1 LENTR
6 QNTRKTDSTFT
17 IFFVLFL
24 FVGCDLQYVATPQP
38 NINDLSVGDVNPVL
52 RFAHTTL
59 WFLIIEAAQLLWNW
73 AIWERY
79 VDEPLPQMFR
89 DVCAI
94 AKISLFILDEK
105 FHGYYLHCNSPAP
118 YADANMLEMAH
129 DFNAQTG
136 GIMIAQP
143 IPDDETG
150 PDNQPL
156 HECFEVYVTKAWRD
170 KYDSI
175 FTSVSKKALRNK
187 SRQQAQQQNGGG
199 DATSG
204 GRGQGSGIAQRL
216 AGGAPPDQL
225 VKASRKLN
233 RFLRRFINKTER
245 DHKREMRENVAAHR
259 VFRIPPELSDLYTS
273 VIYGDTESKFTSVL
287 IHGVEMQMMLF
298 NILTWA
304 VMDLWLD
311 DTVTGMG
318 NNPVAAALVTWL
330 LEKVYLWIRA
340 TLGSMNINSK
350 TLVDGRFLL

>member
-1 LENTR
+1 M
-6 QNTRKTDSTFT
+6 
-17 IFFVLFL
+17 
-24 FVGCDLQYVATPQP
+24 ATPQP

-59 WFLIIEAAQLLWNW
+59 WFLLIEAAQLLWNW
-73 AIWERY
+73 ALWERY

-143 IPDDETG
+143 IPDDQTG

-156 HECFEVYVTKAWRD
+156 HECFEIYVTKAWRD

-187 SRQQAQQQNGGG
+187 SRQQAQQQNGGAGG
-199 DATSG
+199 DNAG
-204 GRGQGSGIAQRL
+204 GRGQGSGMAQRL

-233 RFLRRFINKTER
+233 RFLRRFINKYVCFTIVGSFFSTIAN
-245 DHKREMRENVAAHR
+245 DDTSLSLSSLTH
-259 VFRIPPELSDLYTS
+259 IYSDLFFFFS
-273 VIYGDTESKFTSVL
+273 FSFSFVFERKGRNAIINVKCVK
-287 IHGVEMQMMLF
+287 MLLRIECIAF
-298 NILTWA
+298 HPN
-304 VMDLWLD
+304 
-311 DTVTGMG
+311 
-318 NNPVAAALVTWL
+318 
-330 LEKVYLWIRA
+330 
-340 TLGSMNINSK
+340 
-350 TLVDGRFLL
+350 